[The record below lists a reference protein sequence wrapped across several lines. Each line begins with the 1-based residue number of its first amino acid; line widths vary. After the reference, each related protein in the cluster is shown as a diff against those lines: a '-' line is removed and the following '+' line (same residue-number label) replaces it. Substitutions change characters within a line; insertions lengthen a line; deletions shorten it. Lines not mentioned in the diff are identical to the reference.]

1 MRRPRADQGM
11 PPTIDVPDRVR
22 RNLPE
27 ATRQQIQQANQRLRD
42 APEELENRL
51 SDPVRNIEN
60 RLSDVDQ
67 SLGQEGIETQLE
79 QVRNEREDFDLGDAR
94 TVADRFAEDDNIF
107 SNPEAVEPAERAIDA
122 LESVSSEIDAD
133 TVETAFDNR
142 FQTDEPVDR
151 AQREN
156 RAERQR
162 EQRQEQLREQ
172 FQEQRQSAEP
182 EQGFQAPGP
191 EVRQATRSL
200 REQVRSETGLERGEV
215 RIQQIIGED
224 GTVQLE
230 ARAEDGVTVT
240 ETVQRR
246 TSSRAE
252 ETRQEL
258 REIDQLLP
266 DQETTDDDR
275 TLAEDAVAAG
285 VEGIRFSESVGEDV
299 AEQTDLTEGS
309 PAGPNPLG
317 LASRTLAAGSDLA
330 QGEPR
335 QAAASALPFLE
346 SSEEAEVTET
356 IETGVVSGPGQLAS
370 FGVGATG
377 ASVQATAN
385 TLGEGDGPGVFEAG
399 VTGAGLIA
407 QQASENPR
415 EFAVSEISEEIGEGV
430 FTAGVG
436 AAVPTITPE
445 ITPSSVEAETPD
457 SVQTAAAFVRGD
469 LGTRVQNQ
477 DVTTNFRL
485 QETAEEGGIDAD
497 VAVSQIEAD
506 IDDSGVRTTEVVTRD
521 QRDRIIARGRRTE
534 TPVSRREFLRERAG
548 LDSVEASDVV
558 PDFSLTGTSRGGLQI
573 PTSSRTTDPEPE
585 PEPEPE
591 NEPLTREQVREQ
603 ASSELR
609 NADTLQPESPL
620 PDTFT
625 TPTQR
630 PTLDQVQSPIQSP
643 VQEPFQTPFTRQRPE
658 TTPEVREETTVTP
671 DQRTEIVPE
680 QTQTLFTE
688 QIPEQTP
695 FIEQERRP
703 EPEPEPEPEPT
714 LTPSPDFG
722 LGEEEDEEELFGF
735 EEDADEEDSE
745 FSTSL
750 VGESFGVGVTDEEA
764 EGDTLTGLEGRIR

>member
-1 MRRPRADQGM
+1 M

-27 ATRQQIQQANQRLRD
+27 ATRQEIQQANQRLRN
-42 APEELENRL
+42 APEDLEDRL
-51 SDPVRNIEN
+51 SDPVRNIEK

-133 TVETAFDNR
+133 TVETAFENR

-172 FQEQRQSAEP
+172 FQEQTQGAEP

-200 REQVRSETGLERGEV
+200 REQVREETGLERGEV
-215 RIQQIIGED
+215 RIQQTIGED

-230 ARAEDGVTVT
+230 ARAEDGATVT
-240 ETVQRR
+240 ETIQNNNA
-246 TSSRAE
+246 SPAE
-252 ETRQEL
+252 DTRQEL
-258 REIDQLLP
+258 REIDQFLP
-266 DQETTDDDR
+266 DQQTTTEDDR

-335 QAAASALPFLE
+335 QAAASALPFVV

-377 ASVQATAN
+377 ASVQAAAN
-385 TLGEGDGPGVFEAG
+385 TLGEGDGPGVGESIVG
-399 VTGAGLIA
+399 GAGLIA
-407 QQASENPR
+407 QQARENPR

-436 AAVPTITPE
+436 AAVPTVTPE

-457 SVQTAAAFVRGD
+457 SVQTAAAFVRGE

-485 QETAEEGGIDAD
+485 QEPAEEGGIDPE
-497 VAVSQIEAD
+497 VAVSQIEAEV
-506 IDDSGVRTTEVVTRD
+506 DDSGVRTTEVVTRD
-521 QRDRIIARGRRTE
+521 QRDRVIARGRRTE
-534 TPVSRREFLRERAG
+534 TPVSRRQFLRERAG

-558 PDFSLTGTSRGGLQI
+558 PSFSLTGTSRGSLQL

-643 VQEPFQTPFTRQRPE
+643 VQEPFQTPFTRQRPD

-680 QTQTLFTE
+680 Q
-688 QIPEQTP
+688 EQTP
-695 FIEQERRP
+695 FVEQIPQQETVIEQERR
-703 EPEPEPEPEPT
+703 PEPEPEPT

-735 EEDADEEDSE
+735 GQDGDEEDSE

-750 VGESFGVGVTDEEA
+750 VGEAFGVGVTDEEA
-764 EGDTLTGLEGRIR
+764 DADNLTGLEGRIR